1 VTSPRGASR
10 AWSSRGRRVTDGPI
24 PHLSVRSTLKLAW
37 GRVTERDAYGECL
50 AESALAI
57 WTPFVRLEPRL

>member
-1 VTSPRGASR
+1 
-10 AWSSRGRRVTDGPI
+10 
-24 PHLSVRSTLKLAW
+24 LKLAW